1 MSFRMLHS
9 VVALSLSTLLFFPL
23 SYAEPASAVSQI
35 QPLAVSSLVLDIT
48 NAGDRLVAVGE
59 RGHVLVFD
67 GKWQQVQTPV
77 SVPLTKVFFL
87 TEQLGWAVGHDAT
100 IIHTNDGGMSWQVQ
114 MQSPALEKPFFDV
127 MFTNESD
134 GVAVGAYGLFYRTH
148 DAGRSWAAEFHQE
161 LLFEEDASYL
171 AELKDTDPE
180 AYQSESASLL
190 PHFNRIVTLKDGRW
204 LMVGE
209 LGLVAVSSDTGKHFE
224 RTGFDYDGSM
234 FNVIESSQ
242 GIFAMGLRG
251 HVFRT
256 NTALDSWVSVAV
268 PVESSINAAIE
279 TATGELYL
287 VGNAGIVLHLD
298 KDGVASI
305 VERRQGEN
313 LVTIARGSQGQ
324 YWLGGTK
331 GVLALTR

>member
-1 MSFRMLHS
+1 MSFRMLRN
-9 VVALSLSTLLFFPL
+9 VMALSLSSLLCLPVAN
-23 SYAEPASAVSQI
+23 AEPVSAVSQI

-67 GKWQQVQTPV
+67 GKWQQVKTPV
-77 SVPLTKVFFL
+77 SVLLTKVFFL
-87 TEQLGWAVGHDAT
+87 TAQLGWAVGHDAT
-100 IIHTNDGGMSWQVQ
+100 IMHTRDGGMSWQVQ
-114 MQSPALEKPFFDV
+114 MQSPELEKPFFDV
-127 MFTNESD
+127 LFTSESD

-148 DAGRSWAAEFHQE
+148 DGGRSWAAEFHQE

-204 LMVGE
+204 LLVGE

-234 FNVIESSQ
+234 FNVVETSA
-242 GIFAMGLRG
+242 GIYAMGLRG
-251 HVFRT
+251 HVFR
-256 NTALDSWVSVAV
+256 ADSAMDSWENVTL

-279 TATGELYL
+279 TEVGELYL
-287 VGNAGIVLHLD
+287 VGNAGVVLHLD
-298 KDGVASI
+298 KDGVASM

-313 LVTIARGSQGQ
+313 LVTIARTPQGQ